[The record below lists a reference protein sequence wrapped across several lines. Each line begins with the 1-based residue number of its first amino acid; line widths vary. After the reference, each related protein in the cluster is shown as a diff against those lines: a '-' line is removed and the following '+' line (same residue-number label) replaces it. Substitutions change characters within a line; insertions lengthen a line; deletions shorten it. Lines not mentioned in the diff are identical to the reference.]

1 MKLSPG
7 LAWLI
12 TWLIQDLF
20 VRDILIFKFAFVHN
34 LKKIRIS
41 TILQY
46 FTFRLLKIK
55 LGRTEC
61 TPSGSLHVINWL
73 KRSRERREQ
82 RGSLSLIQQRPGIL
96 FGIILPI
103 CLQVYTFHHLSA
115 EWEQLSMSSTDLN
128 LEQLLKTNNSL
139 DSLNKGLPLL
149 Y

>member
-7 LAWLI
+7 LTWLMTWLI

-41 TILQY
+41 TILQS

-96 FGIILPI
+96 FWIFLPI
-103 CLQVYTFHHLSA
+103 CLYFPSSQCRMRTTFNVKYRFKP
-115 EWEQLSMSSTDLN
+115 WTT
-128 LEQLLKTNNSL
+128 LEN
-139 DSLNKGLPLL
+139 
-149 Y
+149 